1 MEEMAS
7 LKGWWK
13 SLFSDD
19 RRKSD
24 RVPAPALGVYYWT
37 GAEPKQHQVRDIS
50 PTGLY
55 VVTDER
61 WYIGT
66 LVTMTLQKIDV
77 PADKEER
84 SIAVQSKA
92 VRHGE
97 DGVGL
102 QFILRE
108 SAASHSH
115 QGSMAQG
122 VDRKTL
128 DRFLEGLTSGAV
140 TIKDVAAKPAQ
151 PQEQRG

>member
-1 MEEMAS
+1 MAS

-13 SLFSDD
+13 SLFSND
-19 RRKSD
+19 RRKAD
-24 RVPAPALGVYYWT
+24 RVPAPTLGVYYWN
-37 GAEPKQHQVRDIS
+37 GDQPKQHQVRDIS

-66 LVTMTLQKIDV
+66 LVTMTLQKTDV

-92 VRHGE
+92 VRHGA

-108 SAASHSH
+108 SAGGHS
-115 QGSMAQG
+115 MG

-140 TIKDVAAKPAQ
+140 TIKDVAAETAR
-151 PQEQRG
+151 PQELRR

>member
-1 MEEMAS
+1 MAS
-7 LKGWWK
+7 LMRWWK
-13 SLFSDD
+13 SLLSDD
-19 RRKSD
+19 RRKSN

-37 GAEPKQHQVRDIS
+37 GAQPKQHKVRDIS

-66 LVTMTLQKIDV
+66 LVTMTLQKTDV
-77 PADKEER
+77 PVDSDER

-102 QFILRE
+102 QFIVTE
-108 SAASHSH
+108 SAGGHSH
-115 QGSMAQG
+115 QNSMSQS

-151 PQEQRG
+151 PQEQRR